1 MFADCVMF
9 FIVEHVVNKVFQTS
23 FFIQKKITVD
33 FLY

>member
-1 MFADCVMF
+1 MFSECVM
-9 FIVEHVVNKVFQTS
+9 FIVEHVVNKVFQTLS